1 MATDKIKPVF
11 SEDQDMGDVSLEDV
25 LEAKRRA
32 RAIAAYDAL
41 TQTPSS
47 VSDDVRALVRG
58 QRGYAKGGAVSAS
71 RRADGCAQR
80 GKTKGKMVAMKNGGM
95 C

>member
-11 SEDQDMGDVSLEDV
+11 SEDQDMSDVSLEDV

-41 TQTPSS
+41 TQTPPS

-71 RRADGCAQR
+71 KRADGCAER

>member
-11 SEDQDMGDVSLEDV
+11 SEDQDMSDVSLEDV

-32 RAIAAYDAL
+32 RTIAAYDSL
-41 TQTPSS
+41 TKTPPM

-71 RRADGCAQR
+71 RRADGIAQR
-80 GKTKGKMVAMKNGGM
+80 GKTRGKM